1 MEMSNLLLEFIDK
14 IDKVGYRL
22 LNGRNGRNLPEVIP
36 DDLCFRRTLREI
48 TDELSYDTE
57 LASAIKKARSC
68 LLKEQDK
75 GEGFWVGELEG
86 DIALTADYMMLM
98 HFIDQ
103 VDVVKQKK
111 ATKYLAEMQQK
122 DGGWNIYY
130 KGPSEISVSVKCY
143 FALKLAGYSK
153 DEPFMRKA
161 RECILK
167 MGGIMESNT
176 FTKIYLAIFGQFDWQ
191 GIPALP
197 IEIVLLPNSF
207 YFNIYELSY
216 WSRCIV
222 VPLGIIMAKK
232 PKHNIGGDAVL
243 DELYVIPRNKVS
255 YRMPRDQ
262 GKFSLKNVF
271 INIDSVLRRYEKN
284 PFTPLRNLAVEKAE
298 KWILQRLEKSGGLGA
313 IWPGLVNTII
323 VMKCLGH
330 TDEHPAYR
338 NALLEIEKLEV
349 YDHDKDT
356 LHMQPCV
363 SPVWDTPWSIMA
375 LSESGLSNDHPAMTK
390 AGQWLLSKEVRSFG
404 DWSLKNPVKEPSGWY
419 FQHANEFYPDTDDTA
434 AVLMALR
441 LIDLPDDKNG
451 KKEAMVRGFKWL
463 LGMQCKDGGW
473 GSFDRDN
480 NKAILN
486 RIPFADWNAL
496 LDPST
501 SDLTARILDLMGGF
515 GYNKDYPPA
524 RKAIEFL
531 KKEQEEDGSWF
542 GRWGVNYIYGTWSS
556 LSGLYS
562 IKEDM
567 SQDYVREATSW
578 LKSVQNSDGGWGETI
593 KSYWNESFKAIGE
606 STVSQTS
613 WAILGLLCTEERR
626 SESVERGIEFLIKNQ
641 NEDGTWDEEEFTGTG
656 FPKVFYLRYH
666 MYRSYFPLLA
676 LSRYRNMVK

>member
-1 MEMSNLLLEFIDK
+1 MSNLLLEFIDK
-14 IDKVGYRL
+14 IDKVGYKL
-22 LNGRNGRNLPEVIP
+22 LNGRNVRNLPEVIP
-36 DDLCFRRTLREI
+36 DDLCFRRALREI

-86 DIALTADYMMLM
+86 DIALTAEYMMLM

-197 IEIVLLPNSF
+197 IEIVLLPKSF

-323 VMKCLGH
+323 AMKCLGH

-349 YDHDKDT
+349 HDHDKDT

-390 AGQWLLSKEVRSFG
+390 AGQWLLGKEVRSFG

-451 KKEAMVRGFKWL
+451 KKEAMIRGFKWL

-593 KSYWNESFKAIGE
+593 KSYWNESLKAIGK

-641 NEDGTWDEEEFTGTG
+641 NENGTWDEEEFTGTG

>member
-1 MEMSNLLLEFIDK
+1 MTNLLLDFIEK
-14 IDKVGYRL
+14 IDKVSYKF
-22 LNGRNGRNLPEVIP
+22 LNGRNGRNLPEVLP
-36 DDLCFRRTLREI
+36 DDLCFGKTLREI

-57 LASAIKKARSC
+57 LASAIRKARSH
-68 LLKEQDK
+68 LLKVQDK
-75 GEGFWVGELEG
+75 REGFWVGELEG
-86 DIALTADYMMLM
+86 DVALTAEYMMLM
-98 HFIDQ
+98 NFINR

-111 ATKYLAEMQQK
+111 AAKYLVETQQK

-130 KGPSEISVSVKCY
+130 KGPSDISVSVKCY

-153 DEPFMRKA
+153 EEPFMKKA
-161 RECILK
+161 RDCILN

-197 IEIVLLPNSF
+197 IEVILLPKSF
-207 YFNIYELSY
+207 YFNIYEFSY

-232 PKHNIGGDAVL
+232 PKHNVGGEEAL

-255 YRMPRDQ
+255 YRMTRDQ

-271 INIDSVLRRYEKN
+271 INMDSVLRRYERS
-284 PFTPLRNLAVEKAE
+284 PFIPLRKLAIEKAE

-313 IWPGLVNTII
+313 IWPGLINTVIA
-323 VMKCLGH
+323 MKCLGYR
-330 TDEHPAYR
+330 DEHPT
-338 NALLEIEKLEV
+338 LKKILHEIEKLEV
-349 YDHDKDT
+349 HDKET

-375 LSESGLSNDHPAMTK
+375 LSESGLPNNHPALIK
-390 AGQWLLSKEVRSFG
+390 AGQWLLSKEVKSFG

-419 FQHANEFYPDTDDTA
+419 FQHANEFYPDSDDTTV
-434 AVLMALR
+434 VLMALR
-441 LIDLPDDKNG
+441 LIDLPDKC
-451 KKEAMVRGFKWL
+451 KKREAILRGFKWL
-463 LGMQCKDGGW
+463 LGMQCRDGGW

-480 NKAILN
+480 NKEILN

-501 SDLTARILDLMGGF
+501 SDLTARVLDLMAGL
-515 GYNKDYPPA
+515 GYDKDYPPA
-524 RKAIEFL
+524 GKAIEFL

-542 GRWGVNYIYGTWSS
+542 GRWGVNYIYGTWSA
-556 LSGLYS
+556 LSGLHL

-567 SQDYVREATSW
+567 TQDYVRKAASW
-578 LKSVQNSDGGWGETI
+578 LKSVQNRDGGWGETI
-593 KSYWNESFKAIGE
+593 KSYWNESFKAIGK
-606 STVSQTS
+606 STASQTS
-613 WAILGLLCTEERR
+613 WAILGLLSTDERD
-626 SESVERGIEFLIKNQ
+626 SESVKNGIRFLIENQ
-641 NEDGTWDEEEFTGTG
+641 KEDGTWDEEEFTGTG

-676 LSRYRNMVK
+676 LSRYRNTAK

>member
-1 MEMSNLLLEFIDK
+1 MTNLLLDFIEK
-14 IDKVGYRL
+14 IDKVSYKF
-22 LNGRNGRNLPEVIP
+22 LNGRNGRHLPEVIP
-36 DDLCFRRTLREI
+36 DDLCFGKTLREI
-48 TDELSYDTE
+48 KGELSYDTE
-57 LASAIKKARSC
+57 LGSALRKARSH

-75 GEGFWVGELEG
+75 REGFWVGELEG
-86 DIALTADYMMLM
+86 DVALTAEYMMLM
-98 HFIDQ
+98 NFIDR

-111 ATKYLAEMQQK
+111 AAKYLVKTQQK

-130 KGPSEISVSVKCY
+130 KGPSDISVSVKCY

-153 DEPFMRKA
+153 EEPFMKKA
-161 RECILK
+161 RDCILN

-197 IEIVLLPNSF
+197 IEVILLPNSF
-207 YFNIYELSY
+207 YFNIYEFSY

-222 VPLGIIMAKK
+222 VPLGIIMAMK
-232 PKHNIGGDAVL
+232 PKHSVGGNAAL

-255 YRMPRDQ
+255 YRVARDQ
-262 GKFSLKNVF
+262 DKFSLKNVF

-284 PFTPLRNLAVEKAE
+284 PFRPLRKLAIEKAE

-313 IWPGLVNTII
+313 IWPAMVNSVIA
-323 VMKCLGH
+323 MKCLGYR
-330 TDEHPAYR
+330 DEHPDYR
-338 NALLEIEKLEV
+338 RALLEIEKLEV
-349 YDHDKDT
+349 HDKET

-375 LSESGLSNDHPAMTK
+375 LSESGLSNDHPALIK
-390 AGQWLLSKEVRSFG
+390 AGQWLLSKEVKSFG
-404 DWSLKNPVKEPSGWY
+404 DWSLKNPVEEPSGWY
-419 FQHANEFYPDTDDTA
+419 FQFANEFYPDSDDTTV
-434 AVLMALR
+434 VLMALL
-441 LIDLPDDKNG
+441 LIDLPDKY
-451 KKEAMVRGFKWL
+451 KKREAILRGFKWL
-463 LGMQCKDGGW
+463 LGMQCRDGGW

-480 NKAILN
+480 NKEILN

-501 SDLTARILDLMGGF
+501 GDLTARVLDLMAGL
-515 GYNKDYPPA
+515 GYDKDYPPA
-524 RKAIEFL
+524 GKAIEFL

-542 GRWGVNYIYGTWSS
+542 GRWGVNYIYGTWSA
-556 LSGLYS
+556 LSGLHL

-567 SQDYVREATSW
+567 TQDYVRKAASW
-578 LKSVQNSDGGWGETI
+578 LKSVQNRDGGWGETI
-593 KSYWNESFKAIGE
+593 KSYWNESFKAIGK
-606 STVSQTS
+606 STASQTS
-613 WAILGLLCTEERR
+613 WAILGLLCTDERD
-626 SESVERGIEFLIKNQ
+626 SESVKNGIRFLTETQ

-676 LSRYRNMVK
+676 LSRYRSTIS

>member
-1 MEMSNLLLEFIDK
+1 MTNLLLDFIDK
-14 IDKVGYRL
+14 IDRVSFKF
-22 LNGRNGRNLPEVIP
+22 LNSRNGRHLPEVIP
-36 DDLCFRRTLREI
+36 DDLCFGETLQEI
-48 TDELSYDTE
+48 TDKFSYDTE
-57 LASAIKKARSC
+57 LASAIKKARFH

-86 DIALTADYMMLM
+86 DIALTAEYMMLM
-98 HFIDQ
+98 HFIDR
-103 VDVVKQKK
+103 VDIVKQKK
-111 ATKYLAEMQQK
+111 AARYIIETQQR

-153 DEPFMRKA
+153 DEPFMEKA

-197 IEIVLLPNSF
+197 IEIILLPNSF
-207 YFNIYELSY
+207 YFNIYEFSY

-232 PKHNIGGDAVL
+232 PKHSIGGEAAL

-255 YRMPRDQ
+255 YRMVRDQ
-262 GKFSLKNVF
+262 SRFSLKNVF

-284 PFTPLRNLAVEKAE
+284 PFMPLRKLAIEKAE

-313 IWPGLVNTII
+313 IWPAMVNSIMA
-323 VMKCLGH
+323 MKCLGYK
-330 TDEHPAYR
+330 DEHPDYR
-338 NALLEIEKLEV
+338 RSLLEIEKLEV
-349 YDHDKDT
+349 HDEDT

-375 LSESGLSNDHPAMTK
+375 LSESGLPSDHHALIK
-390 AGQWLLSKEVRSFG
+390 AGQWLLRKEARNFG

-441 LIDLPDDKNG
+441 LIDLPDKDG
-451 KKEAMVRGFKWL
+451 KREAMLRGFKWL

-480 NKAILN
+480 NKEILN

-501 SDLTARILDLMGGF
+501 SDLTARILELMGKL
-515 GYNKDYPPA
+515 GYDKKYSPA
-524 RKAIEFL
+524 KRSIEFL
-531 KKEQEEDGSWF
+531 KNGQEEDGSWF
-542 GRWGVNYIYGTWSS
+542 GRWGTNYIYGTWSV
-556 LSGLYS
+556 LSGLFS

-567 SQDYVREATSW
+567 NQDYTKKAAQW
-578 LKSVQNSDGGWGETI
+578 LKNVQNRDGGWGETV
-593 KSYWNESFKAIGE
+593 KSYWNKSFKAIGK
-606 STVSQTS
+606 STASQTS
-613 WAILGLLCTEERR
+613 WAILGLLCTDERD
-626 SESVERGIEFLIKNQ
+626 SESVKKGIKFLLESQ

-676 LSRYRNMVK
+676 LSKYRNMVR

>member
-1 MEMSNLLLEFIDK
+1 MTNLLLDFIEK
-14 IDKVGYRL
+14 IDKVSYKFLG
-22 LNGRNGRNLPEVIP
+22 GRNGRHLPEVIP
-36 DDLCFRRTLREI
+36 ADLCFGKTLREI
-48 TDELSYDTE
+48 KGELSYDTE
-57 LASAIKKARSC
+57 LGSAIRKARSH

-75 GEGFWVGELEG
+75 REGFWVGELEG
-86 DIALTADYMMLM
+86 DVALTAEYMMLM
-98 HFIDQ
+98 NFIDR

-111 ATKYLAEMQQK
+111 AAKYLVETQQK

-130 KGPSEISVSVKCY
+130 KGPSDISISVKCY

-153 DEPFMRKA
+153 EEPFMKKA
-161 RECILK
+161 RDCILN
-167 MGGIMESNT
+167 MGGIMKSNT

-197 IEIVLLPNSF
+197 IEVILLPNSF
-207 YFNIYELSY
+207 YFNIYEFSY

-222 VPLGIIMAKK
+222 VPLGIIMAMK
-232 PKHNIGGDAVL
+232 PKHSVGGNAAL

-255 YRMPRDQ
+255 YRVVRDQ
-262 GKFSLKNVF
+262 DKFSLKNVF

-284 PFTPLRNLAVEKAE
+284 PFKPLRKLAIEKAE
-298 KWILQRLEKSGGLGA
+298 KWILQRLDKSGGLGA
-313 IWPGLVNTII
+313 IWPAMVNS
-323 VMKCLGH
+323 VMAMKCLGYR
-330 TDEHPAYR
+330 DEHPDYR
-338 NALLEIEKLEV
+338 RALLEIEKLEV
-349 YDHDKDT
+349 YDKET

-375 LSESGLSNDHPAMTK
+375 LSESGLSNDHPALIK
-390 AGQWLLSKEVRSFG
+390 AGQWLLKREVRSFG

-419 FQHANEFYPDTDDTA
+419 FQHANEFYPDSDDTTV
-434 AVLMALR
+434 VLMALR
-441 LIDLPDDKNG
+441 LIDLPDKNR
-451 KKEAMVRGFKWL
+451 KREAILRGFKWL
-463 LGMQCKDGGW
+463 LGMQCRDGGW

-480 NKAILN
+480 NKEILN

-501 SDLTARILDLMGGF
+501 GDLTARVLDLMAGL

-524 RKAIEFL
+524 GKAIEFL

-542 GRWGVNYIYGTWSS
+542 GRWGVNYIYGTWSA
-556 LSGLYS
+556 LSGLHL

-567 SQDYVREATSW
+567 TQDYVRKAASW
-578 LKSVQNSDGGWGETI
+578 LKSVQNRDGGWGETI
-593 KSYWNESFKAIGE
+593 KSYWNESFKAIGK
-606 STVSQTS
+606 STASQTS
-613 WAILGLLCTEERR
+613 WAILGLLCTDERD
-626 SESVERGIEFLIKNQ
+626 SESVKNGIRFLIETQ

-676 LSRYRNMVK
+676 LSRYRNTVK